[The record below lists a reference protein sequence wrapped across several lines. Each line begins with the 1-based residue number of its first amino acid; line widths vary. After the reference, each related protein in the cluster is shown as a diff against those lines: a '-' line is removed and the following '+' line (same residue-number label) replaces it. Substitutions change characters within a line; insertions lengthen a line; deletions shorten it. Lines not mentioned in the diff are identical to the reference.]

1 MLIKEI
7 VASMRLKNVPG
18 AAEYIANSPYATP
31 EPQLYKGKWKALFG
45 NDHPVRL
52 EIGMGK
58 GQFIIGMSEAAPEIS
73 FIGMEKYSSV
83 LKRAV
88 QKQEV
93 HQLPNLKLVCADAA
107 DLEDMFA
114 EGEIDRIYL
123 NFSDPW
129 PKDRHWKRRLS
140 SEVFL
145 KKYERILKDKGTVE
159 MKTDNVPL
167 FDFSLESFADRGW
180 ELLSVTRDLHHE
192 PGLTGNIMTEY
203 EAKFSAQGKPVM
215 KLIAVKPETAK

>member
-1 MLIKEI
+1 
-7 VASMRLKNVPG
+7 MRLKNVPG
-18 AAEYIANSPYATP
+18 AAEYIANSPYATSD
-31 EPQLYKGKWKALFG
+31 PQQHKGNWKALFG

-58 GQFIIGMSEAAPEIS
+58 GQFMIGMSEAEPDVN

-83 LKRAV
+83 IKRAV
-88 QKQEV
+88 QKQEE
-93 HQLPNLKLVCADAA
+93 HQRPNLKLICADAA
-107 DLEDMFA
+107 DLEDLFA

-145 KKYERILKDKGTVE
+145 KKYEIILRDKGTVE

-180 ELLSVTRDLHHE
+180 ELLYVTRDLHSE
-192 PGLTGNIMTEY
+192 PDQSGNIMTEY

-215 KLIAVKPETAK
+215 KLIAVKPGAAK

>member
-1 MLIKEI
+1 
-7 VASMRLKNVPG
+7 MRLKNVPG
-18 AAEYIANSPYATP
+18 AAEYIANSPYATQD
-31 EPQLYKGKWKALFG
+31 PQQYKGKWKQLFG

-58 GQFIIGMSEAAPEIS
+58 GQFITGMSAAAPEINY
-73 FIGMEKYSSV
+73 IGMEKYSSV
-83 LKRAV
+83 IKRAV
-88 QKQEV
+88 QKQEEY
-93 HQLPNLKLVCADAA
+93 QLPNLKLICADAA
-107 DLEDMFA
+107 DLEEMFA
-114 EGEIDRIYL
+114 DAEIDRIYL

-145 KKYERILKDKGTVE
+145 RKYEKILRDGGTVE

-167 FDFSLESFADRGW
+167 FDFSLASFEAAGW
-180 ELLSVTRDLHHE
+180 ELVYVTRDLHNE
-192 PGLTGNIMTEY
+192 TGQSGNIMTEY

-215 KLIAVKPETAK
+215 KLIAVKPGAAK

>member
-1 MLIKEI
+1 
-7 VASMRLKNVPG
+7 MRLKNVPG

-31 EPQLYKGKWKALFG
+31 DPQEHKGRWKELFG

-58 GQFIIGMSEAAPEIS
+58 GQFIIGMSEANPEIS

-88 QKQEV
+88 QKQEA
-93 HQLPNLKLVCADAA
+93 HQLPNLALVCADAA
-107 DLEDMFA
+107 ELTDMFA

-140 SEVFL
+140 STVFL
-145 KKYERILKDKGTVE
+145 AKYEQVLKEKGIVE

-167 FDFSLESFADRGW
+167 FDFSLESFAERGW
-180 ELLSVTRDLHHE
+180 ELIYVTRDLHRE
-192 PGLTGNIMTEY
+192 PDLAGNTMTEY

-215 KLIAVKPETAK
+215 KLIAVKP